1 MNKNIKVGI
10 YCRVGNK
17 DQLAIKNQK
26 EKLKEYCKV
35 NDYEIYKIYE
45 DNGYS
50 ATDSNRPGYNAM
62 LTDLKESK
70 FNTIMVFS
78 IDRLTRSA
86 IEMEQI
92 LKLLEDYNCSLNF
105 FKDQIDTKSPMSKMD
120 VRTMTIFS
128 DLIKEFKNE

>member
-1 MNKNIKVGI
+1 MSKNIKIAI

-50 ATDSNRPGYNAM
+50 ATDSNRPDYNAM

-105 FKDQIDTKSPMSKMD
+105 FKDQIDTKSPMCKMD

-128 DLIKEFKNE
+128 DLIKDFKNE

>member
-92 LKLLEDYNCSLNF
+92 LKLLEDYNCSLNI
-105 FKDQIDTKSPMSKMD
+105 FK
-120 VRTMTIFS
+120 
-128 DLIKEFKNE
+128 

>member
-1 MNKNIKVGI
+1 MNKKIKVAI
-10 YCRVGNK
+10 YCRIGNK
-17 DQLAIKNQK
+17 DKLAIKNQK

-45 DNGYS
+45 DNGYG
-50 ATDSNRPGYNAM
+50 ATNINRPGYNAM

-78 IDRLTRSA
+78 IDRLTRSV
-86 IEMEQI
+86 IELYQI
-92 LKLLEDYNCSLNF
+92 LKLLGDYNCSLNF
-105 FKDQIDTKSPMSKMD
+105 FKDQIDTKSPMGKMD

-128 DLIKEFKNE
+128 DLKKEFKNE

>member
-50 ATDSNRPGYNAM
+50 ATDSTRPGYTAM

-92 LKLLEDYNCSLNF
+92 LKLLEDYNCSLNI
-105 FKDQIDTKSPMSKMD
+105 FKEQIDTKSAMGKID
-120 VRTMTIFS
+120 VRAITIFS
-128 DLIKEFKNE
+128 DLIKDFKNE